1 QFQFTLVIHGAQERN
16 NGFGGFFIQLTTQ
29 LVHGHFFYRYVQR
42 GGFAVVEVRG
52 SGADVTQGRY
62 FKDVHIRRVV
72 GYVKTA
78 FVFGVRIRFNQTHFL
93 IHVAT
98 QQRAGVA
105 SNTTGA
111 DEVLHALQFSL
122 GQCLVVT
129 VQEIVETIF
138 GDQGALKGRD
148 GFGDVVVS

>member
-1 QFQFTLVIHGAQERN
+1 KTPQLRRFFIKTSCLFIGSQFQFTLVIHGAQERN

-72 GYVKTA
+72 GYCKTT
-78 FVFGVRIRFNQTHFL
+78 FVGRVRVRLNQTHFL
-93 IHVAT
+93 LHMAT

-105 SNTTGA
+105 SNTTRS
-111 DEVLHALQFSL
+111 EEHTSELQSREN
-122 GQCLVVT
+122 LVCRLLLE
-129 VQEIVETIF
+129 QKKRI
-138 GDQGALKGRD
+138 Q
-148 GFGDVVVS
+148 